1 MTPAIFA
8 VQTSDAGF
16 TETTP
21 DRHRSARAAL
31 ESVLNQALAD
41 GARRGDGLGR
51 VSVAMLGESGEVW
64 QDSYGNR
71 IEAHYSPGRGIHYAT
86 RFEPGCQGCVIEED
100 RGAASTIADAAGLLR
115 ILVKGPGGSNEPAYT
130 NALAL
135 AHHWLAEHDRH

>member
-41 GARRGDGLGR
+41 GTRRGDGLGR
-51 VSVAMLGESGEVW
+51 TTVAMLDGESGEVW
-64 QDSYGNR
+64 QDRYGNR

-86 RFEPGCQGCVIEED
+86 RFEFHDGGQVVED

-135 AHHWLAEHDRH
+135 AHHWLAENDRH